1 MTDALRRS
9 DGVGDIPQSK
19 DPARGFPVA
28 TAVRPVDGDS
38 LAMGLLSMSLWAL
51 LTLLMASG
59 VWAAAP
65 IVDSFSASPAVVAP
79 GGLVTLEVNAHDPDC
94 PSTCTTGCG
103 QYLREDLIAWSA
115 SGGTFLAENN
125 GTSGSP
131 YVATAD
137 WSAPAAEGTYTVSV
151 NLADSGGMLCGGRQ
165 STTAQLSVLVTTS
178 PNRPPEI
185 SLLTTNP
192 AQLFPGETSLL
203 TCIAT
208 DPDGDPLS
216 FGWSSDLGVV
226 TENGEGTAFF
236 SAVDPGVATI
246 TCKVTDNGG
255 ATTRAEVQITV
266 STTFPARSLTGGLR
280 APQKLAID
288 SMGDLYVADR
298 SAGGITVIH
307 LFSGEVVYRLPLA
320 AVTSVEVDWKDDLLV
335 GTAQGAQVLDRT
347 GRLVLDLVPPF
358 PLGPVSDVAVDS
370 GGRFYAVLHQTAGRV
385 MVFDASGIQVSAFG
399 STGDGPAQL
408 KSPQAIAFTRAGEVV
423 VADSGHGLIK
433 IFDRAGSLQRS
444 FGGLGGDEFV
454 QLADVAVGRDG
465 TIYASDAF
473 QAWVQTTDQFGVPRE
488 VIGTYG
494 EGVGE
499 FKTATGVLPADD
511 WNALVVASSNGP
523 SLEVFELGGR
533 SPTDVPH
540 PDALLSTFSLDFGI
554 QPVGTPSGTLSLT
567 LSNPGTSPLGIRQVV
582 LQGDFTQTNDCG
594 LFLEPG
600 TPCTFSIRFIPISA
614 GALSG
619 SLRIDTSADNGV
631 LTVALGG
638 TGVVPTPVVEL
649 TPAPMIVVFA
659 DVPVG
664 SRSDPQ
670 TLAVTNTGT
679 VSTTITGLDLV
690 GFHPGDFSLESDLCT
705 GAELAVG
712 DWCEL
717 GAVFAPTADGLRG
730 AEIAILT
737 DSGQVFSVTLR
748 GGNAAGFAD
757 GFETGDMSRWSATS
771 SKNLVTVSPSVI
783 SFPRQELDSD
793 AIARQVT
800 VTNHGRREVWLGVFE
815 IVGEGVVAVDLESD
829 WCGGTWLDG
838 GASCTVVVSIR
849 EVMEGS
855 YSVRIGIPIFTDHW
869 RKPLQIELEGTA
881 SWLAN

>member
-1 MTDALRRS
+1 M
-9 DGVGDIPQSK
+9 GDIPQSK
-19 DPARGFPVA
+19 DPARGYPVA
-28 TAVRPVDGDS
+28 KAERPVDGAS

-51 LTLLMASG
+51 LTLAMASG
-59 VWAAAP
+59 AWAAAP

-79 GGLVTLEVNAHDPDC
+79 GGLITLEVTAHDPDC

-103 QYLREDLIAWSA
+103 QYLREDLTAWSA
-115 SGGTFLAENN
+115 TGGTFLAENN

-151 NLADSGGMLCGGRQ
+151 YLADSGGMLCGGRQ

-216 FGWSSDLGVV
+216 FGWSTDLGVV
-226 TENGEGTAFF
+226 TENGEGTAIF
-236 SAVDPGVATI
+236 SAVEPGVATI
-246 TCKVTDNGG
+246 TCEVTDNGG
-255 ATTRAEVQITV
+255 ATTRAEVQIAV
-266 STTFPARSLTGGLR
+266 STTFPARSLTSGLR
-280 APQKLAID
+280 APQKLAVD

-307 LFSGEVVYRLPLA
+307 LFSGEMVYRIPLA

-335 GTAQGAQVLDRT
+335 GTARGAQVLDRT
-347 GRLVLDLVPPF
+347 GGLVLDLGSPF

-385 MVFDASGIQVSAFG
+385 MVYDALGVQVSAFG
-399 STGDGPAQL
+399 STGDGPTQL
-408 KSPQAIAFTRAGEVV
+408 KSPQAIAFTGAGEVV

-433 IFDRAGSLQRS
+433 IFDRAGSLLRS
-444 FGGLGGDEFV
+444 FGGPGGGEFV

-473 QAWVQTTDQFGVPRE
+473 QAWVQTTDPFGVPRE

-511 WNALVVASSNGP
+511 WNALVVASANGP
-523 SLEVFELGGR
+523 SLEVFELGGPL
-533 SPTDVPH
+533 PTDVPH
-540 PDALLSTFSLDFGI
+540 PDAQLSAISLDFGN
-554 QPVGTPSGTLSLT
+554 QPVGTPSGTLSLS
-567 LSNPGTSPLGIRQVV
+567 LGNPGTSPLGIRQVV
-582 LQGDFTQTNDCG
+582 LQGDFNHTNDCG

-600 TPCTFSIRFIPISA
+600 TTCTFSIRFIPMTA

-619 SLRIDTSADNGV
+619 SLHIDTSADNGL

-638 TGVVPTPVVEL
+638 IGVVPTPVVEL
-649 TPAPMIVVFA
+649 TPAPMIAVFA

-670 TLAVTNTGT
+670 MLSVTNTGT
-679 VSTTITGLDLV
+679 VLTTIAGLDLV
-690 GFHPGDFSLESDLCT
+690 GFNPGDFSLESDLCT

-717 GAVFAPTADGLRG
+717 GVVFAPTADGLRG

-737 DSGQVFSVTLR
+737 DSGQVFLVTLS

-757 GFETGDMSRWSATS
+757 GFETGDTSRWSATS

-783 SFPRQELDSD
+783 SFGRQELDPG
-793 AIARQVT
+793 AVARRVT
-800 VTNHGRREVWLGVFE
+800 VTNHGRREVYLGVFE
-815 IVGEGVVAVDLESD
+815 IVGEGVVTVDLESD
-829 WCGGTWLDG
+829 RCGGTWLDG
-838 GASCTVVVSIR
+838 GASCTVVVSLR
-849 EVMEGS
+849 EMMEGS
-855 YSVRIGIPIFTDHW
+855 YSVRVGIPILADYW
-869 RKPLQIELEGTA
+869 REQLQIELEGTV
-881 SWLAN
+881 SWFAN